1 MQQSRTNK
9 TTKKSLIQKQ
19 HSNKQKKTGNIRKW
33 IQRIL
38 LFGISIFAI
47 ASVAV
52 GIYTANIISQS
63 PTVTQDALIGTIPST
78 IYDKNGQV
86 VTKLGTRERILIDPS
101 NIPKNVEDAI
111 LSIEDKRFYEHN
123 GIDAIRIVGALIS
136 NVKNGN
142 LQGGSTITQQLI
154 KLSVFSTTNEHRTIE
169 RKIQEIFLAMELEK
183 EYTKKDI
190 LALYLNK
197 AYLANNT
204 YGFGTAAKFYYD
216 KDIADL
222 TIEQAA
228 LLAGMVQAPSAY
240 DPILY
245 PEAAKNRRDTVLLT
259 MLDNKKISQQQ
270 YDEAIATPIQQGM
283 VDRSGEK
290 STDELIMDAY
300 IQQVLE
306 EVKTKTSLDPYTEG
320 LSIYTHLDTDAQRH
334 LSEILNTNTYIT
346 WHDNDI
352 QAAVTIVSPKTGAIV
367 AMVGG
372 RNTDVRLGLN
382 RATLNNRNVGSTS
395 KPLIDYGPAIEY
407 LNYSTGTII
416 SDTPINYTNGPALHN
431 WDKGYMGNMTMRNA
445 LVQSRNTTAL
455 RTLQAV
461 GLDNARA
468 FLSKLGI
475 TVSNN
480 GSNQLVESNSIGF
493 NASTLEMSAAYA
505 ALSNGG
511 LYYKPFTISK
521 IITQAGDATSYNGE
535 ATRAMKDSTAFMVT
549 DMLKGVPGNSAPYAA
564 ISGLYHAGKT
574 GTTNYT
580 DEQLQT
586 VTHGDLSVY
595 ASMDAWYVGF
605 SPHYSIATWFG
616 YDNPMQP
623 GNYVSRQESYYPSLV
638 YKHIM
643 SYLAQHVTNEN
654 WTQPDSVVKY
664 GSELYVKGSSSA
676 NSMRTSTRSNSTTKD
691 SSTTETNTSSMTN
704 TSTQSTTTQTTT
716 RSTR

>member
-38 LFGISIFAI
+38 LFGISIFVI

-63 PTVTQDALIGTIPST
+63 PTVTQDALIGTMPST

>member
-19 HSNKQKKTGNIRKW
+19 QSNKQKKTGNIRKW

-38 LFGISIFAI
+38 LFGISIFVI

-63 PTVTQDALIGTIPST
+63 PTVTQDALIGTMPST

>member
-372 RNTDVRLGLN
+372 RNTDVRLGSN